1 MAMTPPEN
9 DLRDAVAALRKEVR
23 ECIGE
28 TIPLRRRWV
37 SAIIAGPITR
47 LLTRALAAEVD
58 LAKARADLERV
69 TAERDEAVAG
79 LTQAAANI
87 EKLSAAIHN
96 AAPVLEARALA
107 AEAENTRLRA
117 LLVEL
122 KTKADGQLAYWRQ
135 RMAREKCL
143 DDGVSEDGQTYTPI
157 GDSAAWQGGYCNG
170 RLSEA
175 DWWRITLKHA
185 LAALDKAP
193 TPKEPS
199 DV

>member
-1 MAMTPPEN
+1 MTPPGN

-47 LLTRALAAEVD
+47 LLTRALAAETD

-96 AAPVLEARALA
+96 AAPVLEARALT
-107 AEAENTRLRA
+107 AEAENTRLTA
-117 LLVEL
+117 
-122 KTKADGQLAYWRQ
+122 QLAGAVEALTDMLAGWRYI
-135 RMAREKCL
+135 REHHGDL
-143 DDGVSEDGQTYTPI
+143 YGVGWDRAEHK
-157 GDSAAWQGGYCNG
+157 AA
-170 RLSEA
+170 A
-175 DWWRITLKHA
+175 A
-185 LAALDKAP
+185 LAAFSP
-193 TPKEPS
+193 NPKDS
-199 DV
+199 THG